1 MLRDLQ
7 KGEDAELA
15 AAQAVIAHI
24 DPDILLLTDFDFDYD
39 SMALQT
45 LAMLLDYPHHFAA
58 RPNTG
63 VQTSLDLDGNGWFG
77 EARDAQGYGRFS
89 GDGGMAVL
97 SRFPIDAAQVTDHSH
112 LLWRDVPDAV
122 LPTTMTDDVAAVQRL
137 STSGHWIVP
146 IKTDVSTVNL
156 LAFAATP
163 PVFDGP
169 EDRNGLRNRDE
180 LRLWTHVL
188 NGVYGD
194 APQDFVV
201 IGNANLDPGKGDG
214 IKEAMVGFLS
224 DERLQ
229 DPHNGLDT
237 ADWDDDGPGNL
248 RVSYVL
254 PATTWTVT
262 EAGVFWPAPD
272 DEHAALLGDDGLAAG
287 VHHLVWV
294 DVRRDAGQ

>member
-7 KGEDAELA
+7 KGDDVELI

-24 DPDILLLTDFDFDYD
+24 DPDILLLTDFDYDFD
-39 SMALQT
+39 SMALRT

-63 VQTSLDLDGNGWFG
+63 VQTLLDLDGNGWFG

-97 SRFPIDAAQVTDHSH
+97 SRFPIDAGLVTDHAH

-180 LRLWTHVL
+180 LRLWSHVL

-201 IGNANLDPGKGDG
+201 IGNANLDPDKGDG
-214 IKEAMVGFLS
+214 IKDAMVEFLS
-224 DERLQ
+224 DDRLQ
-229 DPHNGLDT
+229 DPHVGLNT

-262 EAGVFWPAPD
+262 DAGVFWPAPD
-272 DEHAALLGDDGLAAG
+272 ADHAALLGDDGLAAG

>member
-1 MLRDLQ
+1 MLRDLE
-7 KGEDAELA
+7 KGDDAELA

-24 DPDILLLTDFDFDYD
+24 DPDVLLLTDFDYDYD
-39 SMALQT
+39 SMALQR
-45 LAMLLDYPHHFAA
+45 LAMLLDYPHYFAA

-97 SRFPIDAAQVTDHSH
+97 SRFPIDAGQVTDHSH

-122 LPTTMTDDVAAVQRL
+122 LPSTMTDDVAAVQRL

-146 IKTDVSTVNL
+146 IKTDASTVNL

-180 LRLWTHVL
+180 LRLWTHVM
-188 NGVYGD
+188 NGEYGD

-201 IGNANLDPGKGDG
+201 IGNANLDPDKGDG
-214 IKEAMVGFLS
+214 IKNAMVEFLS
-224 DERLQ
+224 DDRLQ
-229 DPHNGLDT
+229 DPHVGLNT

-262 EAGVFWPAPD
+262 DAGVFWPAPD
-272 DEHAALLGDDGLAAG
+272 DDHAVLLGDDGLAAG